1 MYICVYIC
9 IYMYTCTDEYINAC
23 MYIYNTHDAH
33 THTHLN
39 THSRRWTG
47 QGEVRR
53 PRCRTFK
60 AWGTNQEFC
69 SLRNVV
75 RCESTQVLRYSVSK
89 CFEVLQYVLVYQYCT
104 GSSLPGLQFR
114 QTVWTSALAGH
125 RQGTCKVP
133 CTA

>member
-1 MYICVYIC
+1 MHVFVCLLLVHVRVLFAVICLWVDAWFATFLIYMDCRLMAVLKNKIKRDRERGGSVCVYI
-9 IYMYTCTDEYINAC
+9 YTDEYMNAC

-53 PRCRTFK
+53 PRCRTFE

-75 RCESTQVLRYSVSK
+75 RCESTQVLR
-89 CFEVLQYVLVYQYCT
+89 C
-104 GSSLPGLQFR
+104 
-114 QTVWTSALAGH
+114 
-125 RQGTCKVP
+125 
-133 CTA
+133 